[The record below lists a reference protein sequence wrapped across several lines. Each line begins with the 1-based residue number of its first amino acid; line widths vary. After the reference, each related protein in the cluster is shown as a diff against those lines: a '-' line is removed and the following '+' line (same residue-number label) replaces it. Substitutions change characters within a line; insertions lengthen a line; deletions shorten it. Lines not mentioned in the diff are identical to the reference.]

1 MILFLISISF
11 LYSAA
16 LVALAARFGGFP
28 YFHFKN
34 SPNTSIPAGRMFGY
48 KLVILSVSIYFNL
61 FLSVLS
67 PIGDTSDFI
76 VMMEK
81 LTKQGFYGYY
91 QGGGI
96 QYPPLFQYLFYLMA
110 QAMRFLNIP
119 FDRTYRL
126 YVFCV
131 KLPCIICIFLMAFL
145 IYRTVKKHAKEGQ
158 QILILFLT
166 LLNPG
171 YFLVTSY
178 ICQVDA
184 LYICLMLL
192 TVCLVV
198 NRRLKLSYFS
208 FAAAV
213 LFKFQAVF
221 ITPVLIFAILDQ
233 VILHDFS
240 WKRFLRHLLT
250 GISAI
255 ALMAA
260 SYLPFIYDFETGEF
274 ASGGFAQNFA
284 NSIQSFGKASQNAYN
299 FWTLAGYNEVPHS
312 KLFGPLTC
320 HTWGTVFIFL
330 VVLLSA
336 YLWYGRREDSSIYP
350 MLGALLV
357 CGTYCFA
364 VKMMSRYLYPALPLL
379 FLGYAQRPTKKR
391 LISSISLSVGF
402 FLAAGFDYLVYPW
415 RSYTKELIWPYIVS
429 FYVILCF
436 LFLVYTIW
444 SEKGPDS
451 DSLKQQKEF

>member
-1 MILFLISISF
+1 MIAVLIGISILF
-11 LYSAA
+11 SAA
-16 LVALAARFGGFP
+16 IFIL
-28 YFHFKN
+28 
-34 SPNTSIPAGRMFGY
+34 AGRLCGDSPLSAGKMFGAR
-48 KLVILSVSIYFNL
+48 LAIVSVSIYLNL

-76 VMMEK
+76 AMMEK
-81 LTKQGFYGYY
+81 LTEQGFYGYY
-91 QGGGI
+91 QGRGI

-110 QAMRFLNIP
+110 QGMRLAGIP
-119 FDRTYRL
+119 FDRTLRL

-131 KLPCIICIFLMAFL
+131 KLPCIICIFLIAFL
-145 IYRTVKKHAKEGQ
+145 TYKTVKKHAKEGHE
-158 QILILFLT
+158 IIILFLT

-178 ICQVDA
+178 VCQVDA
-184 LYICLMLL
+184 LYICMMAL
-192 TVCLVV
+192 TVYLIT

-240 WKRFLRHLLT
+240 RKRFCSHLLA
-250 GISAI
+250 GMSAI
-255 ALMAA
+255 AFMAV
-260 SYLPFIYDFETGEF
+260 SYIPFIYDFHTGET
-274 ASGGFAQNFA
+274 ASGGFAHNFT

-299 FWTLAGYNEVPHS
+299 FWTLTGYNEVPHA
-312 KLFGPLTC
+312 KLFGPFSC
-320 HTWGTVFIFL
+320 HTWGTVFIIL
-330 VVLLSA
+330 LVLLSIR
-336 YLWYGRREDSSIYP
+336 LWYGRKAEISMYP

-379 FLGYAQRPTKKR
+379 FLGYALKPSRKK
-391 LISSISLSVGF
+391 LVSAISLSAAF
-402 FLAAGFDYLVYPW
+402 FLVTGFDYLVYPW
-415 RSYTKELIWPYIVS
+415 RSYTKELVWPYIIS

-444 SEKGPDS
+444 SEKPSDS
-451 DSLKQQKEF
+451 DRNNSRICDVQGRS